1 VRVAWFLAVLAGCT
15 SALLW
20 LALGVPGLPIT
31 LILAA
36 LIIRLSPAL
45 GIAGFLTGAGS
56 FIVATTTIATARC
69 DAFNSAT
76 SSCRS
81 FGATEFLVL
90 GIALLLLGV
99 ALTIREARLPRLIR
113 SS

>member
-1 VRVAWFLAVLAGCT
+1 MAWFLAVLAGCA

-20 LALGVPGLPIT
+20 SGLGVPGLPVT
-31 LILAA
+31 LILVA
-36 LIIRLSPAL
+36 LIVRLNPAV

-56 FIVATTTIATARC
+56 FVVANTAIATARC

-81 FGATEFLVL
+81 FGATEFLVF
-90 GIALLLLGV
+90 GIAVFLLGV
-99 ALTIREARLPRLIR
+99 ALTIREVRLPRPIR
-113 SS
+113 